1 MRKIIKDACV
11 LASLMILT
19 VFAISII
26 WVGMTAE
33 IKLVLMLDGLA
44 LIIAT
49 LNYFIDEFTS
59 LTIIMDY
66 IVKYFA
72 ISVIVM
78 LFGFIVGWFHTS
90 NFWMAFIYV
99 GIVMVLVYCVDEFKI
114 KRDIEYINN
123 HIKDK

>member
-26 WVGMTAE
+26 WVGVTAE

-78 LFGFIVGWFHTS
+78 LFGFIVGWFRTS

-99 GIVMVLVYCVDEFKI
+99 GIVMVLAYCVDEFKI